1 MANKTLKERLDEVEL
16 QLIDTPENEELLA
29 LKAELEAKLAQVELM
44 QAGKKKTAKFTIN
57 NQESNNYVLCDVIKL
72 EKLRTNKKDVNGTV
86 IWDLKEDKVLKQIK
100 ILKEQLSIHAAQEI
114 NTLKRYKEVK

>member
-44 QAGKKKTAKFTIN
+44 QAGKKKTTKFMIADH
-57 NQESNNYVLCDVIKL
+57 ESNNYILCDIIKL
-72 EKLRTNKKDVNGTV
+72 EKIRTGKKDASGTV
-86 IWDLKEDKVLKQIK
+86 IWDFKEDKVLKQTK
-100 ILKEQLSIHAAQEI
+100 ILKEQLTIHEAQEI